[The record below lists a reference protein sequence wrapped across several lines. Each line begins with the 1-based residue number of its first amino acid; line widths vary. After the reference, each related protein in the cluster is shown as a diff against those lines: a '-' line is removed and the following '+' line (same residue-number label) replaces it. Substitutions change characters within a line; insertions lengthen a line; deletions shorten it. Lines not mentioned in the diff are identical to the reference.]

1 MNDLFVMGGGLILEG
16 LVMLHWCEK
25 QGFGPLGLTG
35 ISMGGHVSQSN
46 SNHFIMLWGIVRGGG
61 APFENCFGWQTFL

>member
-1 MNDLFVMGGGLILEG
+1 MGGGLILEG

-46 SNHFIMLWGIVRGGG
+46 SNHFIMLWGIVGGG
-61 APFENCFGWQTFL
+61 GGGGVTSPLKIVSVGKQFL